1 MVVVSSGG
9 TLRRLIGDAVHR
21 IESVG
26 VQDWIKTNEGDVRS
40 FAAIYRSQPAVR
52 TVVGFRARNLAQL
65 PIRVLREKA
74 ENDFEKITD
83 NDLAKLLRRPTNQGT
98 PFKFMYALVSDL
110 SIYDR
115 TLWMKVHDERLG
127 RIRLVR
133 VPPAHFYVE
142 GDQWEATGVRVFWA
156 GEELSFKMDEVLYI
170 DGYTPERNYGGVPPM
185 ETLRNVINEELSAST
200 YRGSMWK
207 NGARLEHVLTRPLEA
222 KRMSP
227 DAKDRFWQRWNSRYT
242 GTINA
247 ARTAML
253 EEGMGIVKVDA
264 YNAREAQYIEGR
276 KFNVEEVAR
285 LFYIPPTALG
295 IMEGATYSNMT
306 AAQRQLYRETFGP
319 DIEFLQQE
327 LMWQLGPEDV
337 SDKLSVSFDL
347 GSKIEASMEE
357 MAPALQTLTGGP
369 VLTPNEGRA
378 RLKLPKTTDGDELR
392 SVSGTV
398 DPAQEDDTDKPGG
411 NAPGEDEDSGQPLGT
426 VTPVRRGTPSVYR
439 QLEREA

>member
-21 IESVG
+21 VESIG
-26 VQDWIKTNEGDVRS
+26 VQDWIKTNEGDVKS

-65 PIRVLREKA
+65 PVELLREKA
-74 ENDFEKITD
+74 ENDYEVVKD
-83 NDLAKLLRRPTNQGT
+83 HELARLLRRPTNQGS
-98 PFKFMYALVSDL
+98 PFKFMFALVSDL

-115 TLWMKVHDERLG
+115 TLWIRVHDERLG
-127 RIRLVR
+127 RERLVR
-133 VPPAHFYVE
+133 IPPAHFYVE

-156 GEELSFKMDEVLYI
+156 GEELSFTMDRVLYI
-170 DGYTPERNYGGVPPM
+170 DGYIPERNYGGVPPM
-185 ETLRNVINEELSAST
+185 ETLRNTINEELSAST

-227 DAKDRFWQRWNSRYT
+227 DAKDRFWQRWNSRYS

-247 ARTAML
+247 ARTALL
-253 EEGMGIVKVDA
+253 EEGMGIEKLDA
-264 YNAREAQYIEGR
+264 YSAREAQYIEGR
-276 KFNVEEVAR
+276 KFNIGEVAR

-295 IMEGATYSNMT
+295 IMEGATYANMT

-327 LMWQLGPEDV
+327 LMRQLGPEDPT
-337 SDKLSVSFDL
+337 DKLSVRFNL
-347 GSKIEASMEE
+347 GAKIEASMEE
-357 MAPALQTLTGGP
+357 LAPALQTLTGGP
-369 VLTPNEGRA
+369 VLTPNEGRGK
-378 RLKLPKTTDGDELR
+378 LKLPKLPDGDELR
-392 SVSGTV
+392 EVSGTV
-398 DPAQEDDTDKPGG
+398 DPAQEGDQPGDTGKPSGQ
-411 NAPGEDEDSGQPLGT
+411 EEDSGQPLGT